1 MLAGYSDFLLDRR
14 RPREVLAVLA
24 EAPDTVAVLLRRSL
38 AHQAIG
44 DGRGTATRTELERR
58 LERRRLL
65 GDAPYYDEEIR
76 AQLHLFGRPSE
87 ALRLAGD
94 YWRLHKSPRS
104 ARLLVE
110 AAAASGDPGAASD
123 VQRWLRA
130 NPGVYPALL
139 APAGARTAG
148 VDDANA

>member
-1 MLAGYSDFLLDRR
+1 MLAGYSDFLLDRH

-110 AAAASGDPGAASD
+110 AAAASGDPGAAAD